1 MTNWTEEHPILK
13 SQRSELVGQ
22 IVRRCELTAV
32 QRETMFALMAQYYA
46 TTRAIFDADLDE
58 KEHVILLTDAE
69 TGIIK
74 GFSTMLRLEL
84 ENITALF
91 SGDTIIHADYRHTTV
106 LPREWARLAFS
117 TLDSI
122 RAAQPERQVYWFLIT
137 SGYKTYRYLPLFFK
151 QFYPRYDEA
160 TPAVIQAIMHELA
173 TSRYADEYHPQT
185 GIIRLKN
192 ATPLQEGVADIQ
204 AHRLKNPH
212 IEFFARINPDHAN
225 GDELVCLTA
234 IDRHNLTRAGQ
245 RMVQE

>member
-1 MTNWTEEHPILK
+1 MTNLTEEFPTLK

-22 IVRRCELTAV
+22 IVRRCELTSA
-32 QRETMFALMAQYYA
+32 QRDTMFALMAQYYEIQ
-46 TTRAIFDADLDE
+46 RPIFDADLEE
-58 KEHVILLTDAE
+58 KEFVIVMTDAE
-69 TGIIK
+69 TDVIK
-74 GFSTMLRLEL
+74 GFSTMVRLEL
-84 ENITALF
+84 ESVTALF

-106 LPREWARLAFS
+106 LPREWAKLAFS

-122 RAAQPERQVYWFLIT
+122 RATQPERQVYWFLIT

-160 TPAVIQAIMHELA
+160 TPAAIQAIMDKLA
-173 TSRYADEYHPQT
+173 CSRYTDEYNPRT

-212 IEFFARINPDHAN
+212 IEFFTRVNPDHAN

>member
-1 MTNWTEEHPILK
+1 MTNWTEEFPILK

-22 IVRRCELTAV
+22 IVRRCELTIA
-32 QRETMFALMAQYYA
+32 QRDTMFALMAEYYE
-46 TTRAIFDADLDE
+46 TQRTIFDADLDE
-58 KEHVILLTDAE
+58 KEHVILMTDAE

-74 GFSTMLRLEL
+74 GFSTMVRLEL
-84 ENITALF
+84 ESVTALF

-106 LPREWARLAFS
+106 LPREWAKLAFS

-122 RAAQPERQVYWFLIT
+122 RAVQPERQVYWFLIT

-160 TPAVIQAIMHELA
+160 TPTAIQTIMDELA
-173 TSRYADEYHPQT
+173 CSRYPDEYNPQT

-204 AHRLKNPH
+204 AHRLKNLH
-212 IEFFARINPDHAN
+212 IEYFVRVNPDHAN

-234 IDRHNLTRAGQ
+234 IDRNNLTRAGQ